1 MPQLCPTPDLGLRV
15 LSRSEWVAPP
25 LEERGLAFIQDRLRS
40 GKHSRIGVGRD
51 LGLTRLM
58 HTPPSPR
65 SWLHLPPQPQPL
77 TVYTFNPVL
86 CEILPSNHRN
96 PQLQLCPKIP
106 KYTGLGFLQGKE
118 GGFLPHSL
126 RTTQ

>member
-1 MPQLCPTPDLGLRV
+1 MPWLFPTPDLGLRV
-15 LSRSEWVAPP
+15 LSCSEWVAPP

-51 LGLTRLM
+51 LGSTRLM

-65 SWLHLPPQPQPL
+65 SWSHLLKPQPL
-77 TVYTFNPVL
+77 TVYAFNPVL
-86 CEILPSNHRN
+86 CGILPSNHRN
-96 PQLQLCPKIP
+96 PGLQLCPKIP

-118 GGFLPHSL
+118 GEFPPHSL
-126 RTTQ
+126 KTKQ